1 MLPDKVAVP
10 KIGVFG
16 YSFLRTE
23 VDLHKAKCRAVAAAH
38 SKLSSNDQAK

>member
-16 YSFLRTE
+16 YSFLGTE
-23 VDLHKAKCRAVAAAH
+23 VDLHKAKCRAVAAGPL
-38 SKLSSNDQAK
+38 KIVKQ

>member
-23 VDLHKAKCRAVAAAH
+23 VDLDKAKCRAVAA
-38 SKLSSNDQAK
+38 SPLKIVKQ